1 MQTLGRLGSAFV
13 VTATL
18 ANFSGTMPA
27 KADANAPFC
36 MQRQGSMKTAC
47 DYYTLEQRTAAAVGI
62 GGSCAANLR
71 QGPRKCARSRCAGR
85 LRFDALDLSF
95 RRLSIRS

>member
-1 MQTLGRLGSAFV
+1 MQKLAGLGSAFV

-36 MQRQGSMKTAC
+36 MQPQGSIKTAC
-47 DYYTLEQRTAAAVGI
+47 DYYTLEQCTAAAVGR
-62 GGSCAANLR
+62 GGSCTKNLR
-71 QGPRKCARSRCAGR
+71 QGPRK
-85 LRFDALDLSF
+85 
-95 RRLSIRS
+95 

>member
-1 MQTLGRLGSAFV
+1 MKKLAALGSAFV
-13 VTATL
+13 VTAAL

-36 MQRQGSMKTAC
+36 LQPQGTKSTAC
-47 DYYTLEQRTAAAVGI
+47 DYYTLAQCMAASVGI

-71 QGPRKCARSRCAGR
+71 QGPRK
-85 LRFDALDLSF
+85 
-95 RRLSIRS
+95 

>member
-1 MQTLGRLGSAFV
+1 MLGKKIQGDVSMQKLARLGTAFV
-13 VTATL
+13 VAATL

-36 MQRQGSMKTAC
+36 LNPAGSIKSAC
-47 DYYTLEQRTAAAVGI
+47 DYYTLAECMAAGVGI

-71 QGPRKCARSRCAGR
+71 QGPRK
-85 LRFDALDLSF
+85 
-95 RRLSIRS
+95 

>member
-1 MQTLGRLGSAFV
+1 MPAKKIQGDVSMQKLALLGSAFV

-36 MQRQGSMKTAC
+36 LQPQGGIKTAC
-47 DYYTLEQRTAAAVGI
+47 DYYTLAQCTAAGVGI
-62 GGSCAANLR
+62 GGSCTANLR
-71 QGPRKCARSRCAGR
+71 QGPRK
-85 LRFDALDLSF
+85 
-95 RRLSIRS
+95 